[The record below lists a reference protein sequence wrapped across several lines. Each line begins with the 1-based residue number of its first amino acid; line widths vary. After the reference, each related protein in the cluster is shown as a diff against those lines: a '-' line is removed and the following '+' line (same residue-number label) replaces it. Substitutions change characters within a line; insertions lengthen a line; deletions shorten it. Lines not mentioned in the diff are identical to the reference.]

1 MSHRPYNF
9 INGEKV
15 NLKNEDHVKVVLD
28 RNKKLARFH
37 NSKFDLF
44 EIEPEITISVK
55 IECPCCG
62 SDMTQDITIDSEDS
76 EIIEDHITSVKCDT
90 CKASVSKLLQGHFLQ
105 NLYRLKIPKTNK
117 IIKN

>member
-76 EIIEDHITSVKCDT
+76 ELIEEHITSVKCDT
-90 CKASVSKLLQGHFLQ
+90 CKASVERLLQGQFLQ
-105 NLYRLKIPKTNK
+105 SIYKLRIPKNSL
-117 IIKN
+117 IKKK